1 MPVVARSLI
10 VAIVLLASAVAPTTA
25 SEPIRDR
32 WVATYDQVWGPC
44 PDRSVVYAHLSYDIT
59 RWIFPDHYQS
69 VVHQDATFTHSGTGL
84 SIHSFNDYRAVYYL
98 DPTTEFGTSGAV
110 DAGSFAKIVQP
121 GAGLVSNSSGRLIY
135 SASGDIVG
143 VVGVENQHGFDAC
156 AWVLL

>member
-1 MPVVARSLI
+1 M
-10 VAIVLLASAVAPTTA
+10 
-25 SEPIRDR
+25 
-32 WVATYDQVWGPC
+32 
-44 PDRSVVYAHLSYDIT
+44 
-59 RWIFPDHYQS
+59 
-69 VVHQDATFTHSGTGL
+69 
-84 SIHSFNDYRAVYYL
+84 
-98 DPTTEFGTSGAV
+98 EFGTSGAV